1 MVKHVEAVE
10 CPTLRRLRSVL
21 ARTQAATA
29 PKSGQRGSKSGRKGS
44 GFALCTPTPKRGPR
58 PADQPGSTAYAAS
71 EGKGQSLTP
80 SDGGPL
86 GARRH
91 RKPITGA
98 VVPDAAGDGALK
110 GASLCH
116 NRRIRALA
124 LVAQKAHVLS
134 MQSHHEWFLL
144 RASRPARNLP
154 TELGK
159 SCGGH
164 RTTRRRPGC
173 GDFPKTAFPVMR
185 LQNPCSHHVPAQA

>member
-1 MVKHVEAVE
+1 MPEGLT
-10 CPTLRRLRSVL
+10 PRRLRRIPGRIP
-21 ARTQAATA
+21 AGAA
-29 PKSGQRGSKSGRKGS
+29 PNSGQRGS
-44 GFALCTPTPKRGPR
+44 GFVLCSHSPKRDPQ
-58 PADQPGSTAYAAS
+58 PADQPESAARCAPDD
-71 EGKGQSLTP
+71 KGQSLTLP
-80 SDGGPL
+80 PRVTLPL
-86 GARRH
+86 G
-91 RKPITGA
+91 GA
-98 VVPDAAGDGALK
+98 VVPDAAGDGVLK

-124 LVAQKAHVLS
+124 LGAQKAQVLS

>member
-1 MVKHVEAVE
+1 MPEDLT
-10 CPTLRRLRSVL
+10 PRRLRRVL
-21 ARTQAATA
+21 ERIPAGTA
-29 PKSGQRGSKSGRKGS
+29 PNSGQRGS
-44 GFALCTPTPKRGPR
+44 GFVLCSHSSKRHPQ
-58 PADQPGSTAYAAS
+58 PADHLESAARCAPND
-71 EGKGQSLTP
+71 KGQSLTLP
-80 SDGGPL
+80 PRGRG
-86 GARRH
+86 RR
-91 RKPITGA
+91 RESKTGA
-98 VVPDAAGDGALK
+98 VVPDGAGDGLLQ

-124 LVAQKAHVLS
+124 LGAQKAQVLS